1 MSQTESIVV
10 TGKDGL
16 RGTLEAPTAP
26 DEGGPRQIAVRLDDG
41 RLITVPADV
50 LVRQDDGSYALGLSA
65 ADLEVQGSLRA
76 ANNGARIVI
85 PVIVEE
91 IDVQKRT
98 VETGRVRITKVVR
111 EGEEIVDEP
120 LLREEVSVERVPV
133 NRVVDGP
140 VPIRHE
146 GDVMIVPV
154 LEEVLYVEKRLLL
167 KEELRISKRR
177 VEEHA
182 PQRVVLR
189 KEEVIVE
196 RVNSKPPQDID
207 GTDIA

>member
-1 MSQTESIVV
+1 
-10 TGKDGL
+10 
-16 RGTLEAPTAP
+16 
-26 DEGGPRQIAVRLDDG
+26 
-41 RLITVPADV
+41 
-50 LVRQDDGSYALGLSA
+50 
-65 ADLEVQGSLRA
+65 
-76 ANNGARIVI
+76 
-85 PVIVEE
+85 
-91 IDVQKRT
+91 
-98 VETGRVRITKVVR
+98 VR

-133 NRVVDGP
+133 NRVVDRP
-140 VPIRHE
+140 VPVRHE

-196 RVNSKPPQDID
+196 RIDSRSEQDVD